1 MKYDSHDEYI
11 NNPLSSE
18 EIQHIQDSLGRTR
31 EKIKKHYR
39 NILLCLSILLTI
51 SFYTSVYLCIT
62 ESEVIYSLISIS
74 ITLFILLKMVGYNTH
89 NFEIKKNKNLPDSC
103 KVEIKMDNG
112 EYYDYISSSA
122 GYQLSG
128 IYNRLE
134 GNKKVDE
141 YHYPKDIETLSSN
154 IQGREMLNF
163 EYGIVSDKYK
173 IVRYKHLMW
182 F

>member
-18 EIQHIQDSLGRTR
+18 DIKGITTTIHKVEQEIKNSYKKTLLILG
-31 EKIKKHYR
+31 
-39 NILLCLSILLTI
+39 LLVLFML
-51 SFYTSVYLCIT
+51 
-62 ESEVIYSLISIS
+62 SIS
-74 ITLFILLKMVGYNTH
+74 IYSTMLEKGVLFVLTPIVFVFLLFAKMVSYNTY
-89 NFEIKKNKNLPDSC
+89 NLEIKKNKNLPDSC
-103 KVEIKMDNG
+103 KVEIKMDDG

-141 YHYPKDIETLSSN
+141 YHYPKDIDTLSSN

-163 EYGIVSDKYK
+163 EYGILSDKYK
-173 IVRYKHLMW
+173 IVRYKHLM
-182 F
+182 